1 MDRQRWFELYK
12 LQPDLVQ
19 NYLLSQTAAQN
30 ESAAQTKLGL
40 ENDAWDRVMDVVWEL
55 LFEKLNALEWQQR
68 LKGLVAD
75 QPVEDTEKALL
86 FHVVLPLAD
95 IVPWD
100 VEARLMELGVRAAD
114 MQSVVRVSLRPVSYG
129 AAARRI
135 AGLARLSILSEDLV
149 TRLRDM
155 LVSYI
160 KGVRTLD
167 QLQEVLVRLQAE
179 GGMGLSQEQVK
190 QFLKVMQEF
199 LDGTQV
205 MSETEYSDW
214 FTRYQRDIE
223 QQKLETELQLK
234 RAKET
239 ATSNDELAPARAG
252 LVDRNSVLDQ
262 GIVMAKER
270 IGELGLDEYLLRRLE
285 NAISTRLRDVRNL
298 IQVKQIL
305 SRDVKVGGVGL
316 SAEQAEKIGDLIE
329 AVYNEQHVLI
339 EGEEQKRLSQT
350 RIDQDVKIEE
360 RKKRES
366 EEHAKWFEEK
376 VKNTALAAV
385 MQVPGGSNPF
395 GAPLQ
400 AGVARMRLDGVV
412 PPTRMMGVEEEL
424 GSMTWNSFRLLS
436 KDPMQAGNKVMQKL
450 DALKTESFDRWT
462 RGLAAWRQSPLSQS
476 YLRLVAESFAAG
488 KPVAELVEEKR
499 LTDMS
504 LPTAEELGA
513 VISLNSR
520 LQA

>member
-1 MDRQRWFELYK
+1 MDRQRWYELYK
-12 LQPDLVQ
+12 LQPSLVQ

-30 ESAAQTKLGL
+30 EATAQTKLGL
-40 ENDAWDRVMDVVWEL
+40 ENDAWDRVMDIVWEL
-55 LFEKLNALEWQQR
+55 LFEKLNSLEWQQR
-68 LKGLVAD
+68 LKAVLVD
-75 QPVEDTEKALL
+75 HPLEETEKVLL
-86 FHVVLPLAD
+86 LHVVLPLAD
-95 IVPWD
+95 IVSWD
-100 VEARLMELGVRAAD
+100 VEARLMELGIRAAD
-114 MQSVVRVSLRPVSYG
+114 MQMIVRVSLRPVSYG

-149 TRLRDM
+149 ARLRDI
-155 LVSYI
+155 LISYI
-160 KGVRTLD
+160 KGVRTVD
-167 QLQEVLVRLQAE
+167 QLQEILTRAQAE
-179 GGMGLSQEQVK
+179 GGMGLSKDQVA
-190 QFLKVMQEF
+190 QFVKVMQEF

-205 MSETEYSDW
+205 MSEQEYSDW

-223 QQKLETELQLK
+223 QQKLEAEIQLK
-234 RAKET
+234 RAQAASQE
-239 ATSNDELAPARAG
+239 DELAPARAG

-262 GIVMAKER
+262 GVAIAKER
-270 IGELGLDEYLLRRLE
+270 IGDLGLDEYLMRRLE

-298 IQVKQIL
+298 VQVKQIL
-305 SRDVKVGGVGL
+305 SRGDKVGGVGL
-316 SAEQAEKIGDLIE
+316 SPEQADKVGDIIE
-329 AVYNEQHVLI
+329 AVYNEQHVSI
-339 EGEEQKRLSQT
+339 AGEEQKRLAQT
-350 RIDQDVKIEE
+350 RIDQDVKVEE

-366 EEHAKWFEEK
+366 LEHAKWFEEK
-376 VKNTALAAV
+376 VKNTGMAAAAT
-385 MQVPGGSNPF
+385 QAPGTPNPF
-395 GAPLQ
+395 GVPLQ

-424 GSMTWNSFRLLS
+424 GTMTWNSFRLLS
-436 KDPMQAGNKVMQKL
+436 KDPMQAANKVMQKL

-499 LTDMS
+499 LSDMS